1 MSPPAATVAR
11 KPDTGHTC
19 LRIRFRLRRK
29 ICESGGNHGA
39 IDPQLHMAYG
49 KRSAHPVSGWRRR
62 LRNIIF
68 ESDTPAGNRFD
79 VLLIASIILS
89 VLTVMLDSIAAVRET
104 HGDLLYGL
112 EWFFTLLFTIEYIM
126 RLICVDRPWRYAS
139 SFFGIVDL
147 LAIIPTYISLFL
159 PGSQYLVVI
168 RILRVLRVFR
178 VLKLVQYLEAAGMLV
193 EAIRASGRKITVFL
207 VAVATAVV
215 ILGSLMYIIEDPET
229 GFTSIPRSI
238 YWAIVTL
245 TTVGYGDISPG
256 TVPGQT
262 LAAVVMVLGYSIIAV
277 PSGLLSVEIFQAT
290 KGRPA
295 ARSCSGCNAKTL
307 EADANYCRRCGTKL

>member
-1 MSPPAATVAR
+1 MSPPATTVAR

-126 RLICVDRPWRYAS
+126 RLICVGRPLRYAS

-147 LAIIPTYISLFL
+147 LAIIPTYISLLL

-178 VLKLVQYLEAAGMLV
+178 ILKLVQYLRAARIMV
-193 EAIRASGRKITVFL
+193 RAIRSSHRKIAVFTVT
-207 VAVATAVV
+207 VMTAVV
-215 ILGSLMYIIEDPET
+215 ILGSLMYVIEKPEN

-238 YWAIVTL
+238 YWAVVTL
-245 TTVGYGDISPG
+245 TTVGYGDISPK
-256 TVPGQT
+256 TAPGQA
-262 LAAVVMVLGYSIIAV
+262 LAVVVMMLGYSIIAV
-277 PSGLLSVEIFQAT
+277 PTGILSVEISQAMKDRVAT
-290 KGRPA
+290 
-295 ARSCSGCNAKTL
+295 RSCSGCNAETL
-307 EADANYCRRCGTKL
+307 EADANYCRHCGTKL